1 MEKVEENMVNRLW
14 TYFIIIGILYGV
26 FTGNSLNVN
35 ETILNSAKSSLEVF
49 IQIFPVIAL
58 WLGIMNIAT
67 VSGLLSKLSKLLS
80 HVLRPLFPEVPKDHI
95 SLAYISSNIIA
106 NMFGLGSAATPF
118 GLKAMNS
125 LQELNKDKKTASRSM
140 LTFTM
145 LNTAAITIIPTTLI
159 ALRMM
164 YGSAEPTK
172 TVMITLISTVVATV
186 FCIILDKI
194 LARRF

>member
-1 MEKVEENMVNRLW
+1 MVNRLW
-14 TYFIIIGILYGV
+14 TYFIIIGILFGLLS
-26 FTGNSLNVN
+26 GKSLNIN

-67 VSGLLSKLSKLLS
+67 KSGLLTKLSKLLS
-80 HVLRPLFPEVPKDHI
+80 KVLHPLFPEIPKDHI
-95 SLAYISSNIIA
+95 SLGYISSNIIA
-106 NMFGLGSAATPF
+106 NMFGLGSAATPA

-125 LQELNKDKKTASRSM
+125 LQELNEKKDVASKSM

-172 TVMITLISTVVATV
+172 TVTVTLISTILATI
-186 FCIILDKI
+186 FSIILDKI
-194 LARRF
+194 LARRS

>member
-1 MEKVEENMVNRLW
+1 MVNRLW
-14 TYFIIIGILYGV
+14 SYFIIVGIV
-26 FTGNSLNVN
+26 FGIVTGNSLNIN
-35 ETILNSAKSSLEVF
+35 ETILKSATNSLEVF

-67 VSGLLSKLSKLLS
+67 NSGLLNMLSKLLS
-80 HVLRPLFPEVPKDHI
+80 KVLYPLFPDIPKNHI
-95 SLAYISSNIIA
+95 SIGYMSSNIIA

-125 LQELNKDKKTASRSM
+125 LQELNDNKKIASKSM
-140 LTFTM
+140 LTFTA
-145 LNTAAITIIPTTLI
+145 LNTSAITIIPTTLI

-164 YGSAEPTK
+164 YGSIDPTK
-172 TVMITLISTVVATV
+172 TVIVTLISTIVSTI
-186 FCIILDKI
+186 FSLLLDKL